1 MDYRIFPPDEILETT
16 VALPVSKSIAAR
28 EMIIDRMAGT
38 SSDTTAG
45 DNLCDDL
52 RNLRKILEAP
62 LQGTVDA
69 GASGTAMR
77 FLTALCAVTPDV
89 TVRLTGDDS
98 LRARPVG
105 PLVDALRTLGADI
118 SYATREGFPP
128 LDMRG
133 RRLDG
138 GEVRLDVSAS
148 SQNASALMLAAPA
161 MRNALSIMLEGRSEL
176 SPYIAM
182 TAAVMRRRGVAVEC
196 DPMAINVRPGKYSGS
211 AADAERDWSA
221 ATFWY
226 EIAAL
231 TAGWV
236 TLPDLCADSLQGDRG
251 VAALFACM
259 GVVTEFTDEGAELSA
274 NPDLYGRIDAD
285 LSGMPDAVPAVAV
298 TACMAGIPFVLRGVE
313 VLRHK
318 ECDRLSALRDELA
331 KVGFILTIENYDSEL
346 HWDGSRVPVREIPV
360 FDSHGDHRMAMA
372 LAPVAVFVPGIVVR
386 HAETA
391 AKSYPA
397 FWQDL
402 ENAGFRLADPSDPIP
417 QPRQ

>member
-16 VALPVSKSIAAR
+16 VLLPMSKSIAAR
-28 EMIIDRMAGT
+28 EMIIDRIAGKT
-38 SSDTTAG
+38 PCDT
-45 DNLCDDL
+45 DNRNLCDDL
-52 RNLRKILEAP
+52 RNLRRILNAP
-62 LQGTVDA
+62 LEGTVDV

-77 FLTALCAVTPDV
+77 FLTALCAATPGA

-105 PLVDALRTLGADI
+105 PLVDALRALGADI
-118 SYATREGFPP
+118 EYATREGFPP
-128 LDMRG
+128 LDIRG

-148 SQNASALMLAAPA
+148 SQYASALMLIAPT
-161 MRNALSIMLEGRSEL
+161 MQNGLTIRLEGRSEL
-176 SPYIAM
+176 SPYISM
-182 TAAVMRRRGVAVEC
+182 TAAVMNRCGVVAEC
-196 DPMAINVRPGKYSGS
+196 DPLCIKVQAGRYSN
-211 AADAERDWSA
+211 ATATAEPDWSA

-236 TLPDLCADSLQGDRG
+236 TLPGLSADSLQGDRG
-251 VAALFACM
+251 VADLFSCL

-274 NPDLYGRIDAD
+274 NPDLYGRLDVD

-313 VLRHK
+313 ALRHK
-318 ECDRLSALRDELA
+318 ECDRLAALRDELA
-331 KVGFILTIENYDSEL
+331 KVGVILTIENYDSEL
-346 HWDGSRVPVREIPV
+346 RWDGARMPVRALPV

-386 HAETA
+386 HAETVS
-391 AKSYPA
+391 KSYPS
-397 FWQDL
+397 FWRDL
-402 ENAGFRLADPSDPIP
+402 ENAGFRLADPSEPIP
-417 QPRQ
+417 QPEQ